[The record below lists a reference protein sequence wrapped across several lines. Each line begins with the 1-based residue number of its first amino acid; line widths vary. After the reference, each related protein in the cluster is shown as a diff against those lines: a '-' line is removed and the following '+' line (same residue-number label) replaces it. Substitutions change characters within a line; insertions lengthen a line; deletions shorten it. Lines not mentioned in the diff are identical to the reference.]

1 MMDGKGGQGLESSK
15 SQFTVSKPDRRYS
28 YRDMNYLIGKVWKTS
43 TPYGYRSFVMAT
55 QLMHRAISVL
65 TSRHERHHHEVYYF
79 CWHAVD
85 IKPSVDELP

>member
-43 TPYGYRSFVMAT
+43 TPYGYPTDAPSY
-55 QLMHRAISVL
+55 IG
-65 TSRHERHHHEVYYF
+65 
-79 CWHAVD
+79 VD
-85 IKPSVDELP
+85 KSP